1 MTSVAGRTGPQSGT
15 RSDSMTRRI
24 PPAGRRILD
33 WIGIPLVAAAGLAAY
48 WVFPEDLGLLTRIA
62 AAALF
67 VLSLD
72 LVLGYGGIAT
82 LGQAAM
88 FGTGAYAA
96 GIAAVN
102 WIDDP
107 FALLAVGGVAGGL
120 IALATGALILHA
132 RGLTLLMLTIAVGQ
146 IVQEVANK
154 ARDWTGGSDGLS
166 GIDPAPVLGLFRFDM
181 FGRTSY
187 LFALAVLVV
196 GLVVA
201 RRIVRSPF
209 GLACRGV
216 KEDPLRISAIGG
228 SPKAYLVALY
238 AVAGVFAGVAGG
250 LTAVTS
256 GIVGLDSA
264 GFSWSAEAL
273 VMLVLGGTGR
283 LYGAV
288 IGTAAFMGIHHIL
301 AASDPFHW
309 MAFIGLFLIG
319 IVLFLPGGIVSVGE
333 RLAVLLRPRAGASDD
348 GERAKGDPR

>member
-1 MTSVAGRTGPQSGT
+1 MTSVAERDGKAGAVT
-15 RSDSMTRRI
+15 R
-24 PPAGRRILD
+24 PAPLGRRRDLG
-33 WIGIPLVAAAGLAAY
+33 WIGIPLIAAVGLAAF
-48 WVFPEDLGLLTRIA
+48 WLLPDDLALLTRIA
-62 AAALF
+62 ASALF

-96 GIAAVN
+96 GIVAVN
-102 WIDDP
+102 WNNDP
-107 FALLAVGGVAGGL
+107 FVMLAVGGLAGGL
-120 IALATGALILHA
+120 VALATGALILHA

-228 SPKAYLVALY
+228 SPKSYLVALY
-238 AVAGVFAGVAGG
+238 GVAGVFAGVAGA

-264 GFSWSAEAL
+264 GFPWSAEAL

-309 MAFIGLFLIG
+309 MGFIGLFLIG
-319 IVLFLPGGIVSVGE
+319 IVLFLPGGIASGLE
-333 RLAVLLRPRAGASDD
+333 RLGGLFRRKEGGA
-348 GERAKGDPR
+348 

>member
-1 MTSVAGRTGPQSGT
+1 MTSVAERDGKGGAMTGHPPLAA
-15 RSDSMTRRI
+15 RRE
-24 PPAGRRILD
+24 LD
-33 WIGIPLVAAAGLAAY
+33 WIGIPLIAAAGLAAY
-48 WVFPEDLGLLTRIA
+48 WLLPDDLALLTRIA
-62 AAALF
+62 ASALF

-96 GIAAVN
+96 GIVAVN
-102 WIDDP
+102 WNNDP
-107 FALLAVGGVAGGL
+107 FAMLAAGGL
-120 IALATGALILHA
+120 AGGLLALVTGALILHA

-166 GIDPAPVLGLFRFDM
+166 GIDPAPVLGMFRFDM
-181 FGRTSY
+181 FGHTSY

-228 SPKAYLVALY
+228 SPKAYLVVLY
-238 AVAGVFAGVAGG
+238 AVAGVFAGVAGA

-256 GIVGLDSA
+256 GIVGLDST

-288 IGTAAFMGIHHIL
+288 IGTAAFMGVHHVL
-301 AASDPFHW
+301 AANDPYHW

-319 IVLFLPGGIVSVGE
+319 IVLFLPGGIVSGVE
-333 RLAVLLRPRAGASDD
+333 RLGRLRRGKEGGA
-348 GERAKGDPR
+348 

>member
-1 MTSVAGRTGPQSGT
+1 MTSVAERDGKAGQ
-15 RSDSMTRRI
+15 MTRRT
-24 PPAGRRILD
+24 PLAARRDLD
-33 WIGIPLVAAAGLAAY
+33 WIGIPLVAAVGLAAF
-48 WVFPEDLGLLTRIA
+48 WLLPDDLALLTRIA
-62 AAALF
+62 ASALF

-96 GIAAVN
+96 GIVAVN
-102 WIDDP
+102 WNNDP
-107 FALLAVGGVAGGL
+107 FAMLAAGGLAGGL
-120 IALATGALILHA
+120 IALVTGALILHA

-166 GIDPAPVLGLFRFDM
+166 GIDPAPVLGMFRFDM

-196 GLVVA
+196 GLLVA

-228 SPKAYLVALY
+228 SPKSYLVVLY
-238 AVAGVFAGVAGG
+238 GVAGVFAGVAGA

-264 GFSWSAEAL
+264 GFPWSAEAL

-309 MAFIGLFLIG
+309 MGFIGLFLIG
-319 IVLFLPGGIVSVGE
+319 IVLFLPGGIASGVE
-333 RLAVLLRPRAGASDD
+333 RLGGLLRGKEDRA
-348 GERAKGDPR
+348 

>member
-1 MTSVAGRTGPQSGT
+1 MTSVAERDGKGGPTSGTGPVVPA
-15 RSDSMTRRI
+15 RR
-24 PPAGRRILD
+24 RDLD
-33 WIGIPLVAAAGLAAY
+33 WIGVPLIAAAGLAAY
-48 WVFPEDLGLLTRIA
+48 WLLPEDLALLTRIA
-62 AAALF
+62 ASALF

-107 FALLAVGGVAGGL
+107 FALLAVGGLAGGL

-166 GIDPAPVLGLFRFDM
+166 GIDPAPVFGLFRFDM
-181 FGRTSY
+181 FGHTAY
-187 LFALAVLVV
+187 LFALAVLVA

-216 KEDPLRISAIGG
+216 GEDPLRISAIGG

-238 AVAGVFAGVAGG
+238 GVAGVFAGVAGA

-288 IGTAAFMGIHHIL
+288 IGTVAFMGVHHVL
-301 AASDPFHW
+301 AANDPYHW

-319 IVLFLPGGIVSVGE
+319 IVLFLPGGIASGVE
-333 RLAVLLRPRAGASDD
+333 RLGGLLRRREDRA
-348 GERAKGDPR
+348 

>member
-1 MTSVAGRTGPQSGT
+1 MTSVAERDGKAGQ
-15 RSDSMTRRI
+15 MTRRTSL
-24 PPAGRRILD
+24 AARRDLG
-33 WIGIPLVAAAGLAAY
+33 WIGIPLVAAVGLAAF
-48 WVFPEDLGLLTRIA
+48 WLLPDDLALLTRIA
-62 AAALF
+62 ASALF

-88 FGTGAYAA
+88 FGIGAYAA
-96 GIAAVN
+96 GIVAVN
-102 WIDDP
+102 WINDP
-107 FALLAVGGVAGGL
+107 FVMLAAGGL
-120 IALATGALILHA
+120 AGGGIALATGALILHA

-166 GIDPAPVLGLFRFDM
+166 GIDPAPVLGMFRFDM
-181 FGRTSY
+181 YGRTSY

-196 GLVVA
+196 GLLVA

-216 KEDPLRISAIGG
+216 REDPLRISAIGG
-228 SPKAYLVALY
+228 SPKSYLVVLY
-238 AVAGVFAGVAGG
+238 GVAGVFAGVAGG

-264 GFSWSAEAL
+264 GFPWSAEAL

-288 IGTAAFMGIHHIL
+288 IGTAAFMGIHHVL

-309 MAFIGLFLIG
+309 MGFIGLFLIG
-319 IVLFLPGGIVSVGE
+319 IVLFLPGGIASGVE
-333 RLAVLLRPRAGASDD
+333 RLGGLLGRKEGGA
-348 GERAKGDPR
+348 

>member
-1 MTSVAGRTGPQSGT
+1 
-15 RSDSMTRRI
+15 MTRRI

-166 GIDPAPVLGLFRFDM
+166 GIDPAPVLGMFRFDM
-181 FGRTSY
+181 VGRTSY

-319 IVLFLPGGIVSVGE
+319 IVLFLPGGIVSVGG

>member
-1 MTSVAGRTGPQSGT
+1 MTSVAERTGPQSDT

-33 WIGIPLVAAAGLAAY
+33 WVGIPLVAAAGLAAY

-102 WIDDP
+102 WMNDP

-166 GIDPAPVLGLFRFDM
+166 GIDPAPVLGMFRFDM

-238 AVAGVFAGVAGG
+238 AVAGVFAGVAGA

-288 IGTAAFMGIHHIL
+288 IGTVAFMGIHHIL

-348 GERAKGDPR
+348 GERTRGDPR

>member
-1 MTSVAGRTGPQSGT
+1 MTSVAERPDPM
-15 RSDSMTRRI
+15 SDPVSRHT
-24 PPAGRRILD
+24 PPAARRDLG
-33 WIGIPLVAAAGLAAY
+33 WIGIPLVAAVGLAAY
-48 WVFPEDLGLLTRIA
+48 WLLPDDLALLTRIA
-62 AAALF
+62 ASALF

-96 GIAAVN
+96 GIVAVN
-102 WIDDP
+102 WINDP
-107 FALLAVGGVAGGL
+107 FAMLAAGGIAGGG

-187 LFALAVLVV
+187 LFALAVLVA
-196 GLVVA
+196 GLLVA
-201 RRIVRSPF
+201 RRIMRSPF

-216 KEDPLRISAIGG
+216 REDPLRISAIGG
-228 SPKAYLVALY
+228 SPKSYLVALY
-238 AVAGVFAGVAGG
+238 AVAGVFAGVAGA

-264 GFSWSAEAL
+264 GFPWSAEAL

-309 MAFIGLFLIG
+309 MGFIGLFLIG
-319 IVLFLPGGIVSVGE
+319 IVLFLPGGIASGLE
-333 RLAVLLRPRAGASDD
+333 RLGGLLRRKEDRA
-348 GERAKGDPR
+348 

>member
-1 MTSVAGRTGPQSGT
+1 MTAAITDTTADRVLQK
-15 RSDSMTRRI
+15 TRRDL
-24 PPAGRRILD
+24 G
-33 WIGIPLVAAAGLAAY
+33 WIGVPVTALAGLAGY
-48 WVFPEDLGLLTRIA
+48 WLFPEDLGLLTRIA
-62 AAALF
+62 ATALY

-72 LVLGYGGIAT
+72 LVLGYAGIAT

-102 WIDDP
+102 LVDEP
-107 FALLAVGGVAGGL
+107 LTLLAIGGVAGGL

-132 RGLTLLMLTIAVGQ
+132 RGLTLLMLTIAVTQ

-187 LFALAVLVV
+187 LFALAVLVI
-196 GLVVA
+196 GLLVA

-216 KEDPLRISAIGG
+216 KEDSLRIAALGG
-228 SPKAYLVALY
+228 SPKGYLVAMY
-238 AVAGVFAGVAGG
+238 GVAGLFAGVAGA

-256 GIVGLDSA
+256 GIVGLDSV

-288 IGTAAFMGIHHIL
+288 IGTVAFMAIHHIL
-301 AASDPFHW
+301 AATDPFHW
-309 MAFIGLFLIG
+309 MLFIGLFLMG
-319 IVLFLPGGIVSVGE
+319 TVLFLPGGIASGVTAAVE
-333 RLAVLLRPRAGASDD
+333 RLAGLAG
-348 GERAKGDPR
+348 RKGKGGTA

>member
-1 MTSVAGRTGPQSGT
+1 MTTVAERGGKDDG
-15 RSDSMTRRI
+15 MTRRM
-24 PPAGRRILD
+24 PLAPRRDLD
-33 WIGIPLVAAAGLAAY
+33 WIAIPLVAAVGLAAF
-48 WVFPEDLGLLTRIA
+48 WLLPDDLALLTRIA
-62 AAALF
+62 ASALF

-96 GIAAVN
+96 GIVAVN
-102 WIDDP
+102 WINDP
-107 FALLAVGGVAGGL
+107 FAMLAAGGL
-120 IALATGALILHA
+120 AGGGIALVTGALILHA

-166 GIDPAPVLGLFRFDM
+166 GIDPAPVLGMFRFDM
-181 FGRTSY
+181 YGRTSY

-196 GLVVA
+196 GLLVA

-228 SPKAYLVALY
+228 SPKSYLVVLY
-238 AVAGVFAGVAGG
+238 GVAGVFAGVAGA

-264 GFSWSAEAL
+264 GFPWSAEAL

-309 MAFIGLFLIG
+309 MGFIGLFLIG
-319 IVLFLPGGIVSVGE
+319 IVLFLPGGIASGLV
-333 RLAVLLRPRAGASDD
+333 RLGGLLRGKEDRA
-348 GERAKGDPR
+348 

>member
-1 MTSVAGRTGPQSGT
+1 MTSVAERDGKAGQSIRPVPLGK
-15 RSDSMTRRI
+15 RRDL
-24 PPAGRRILD
+24 G
-33 WIGIPLVAAAGLAAY
+33 WIGIPLVALAGLAAF
-48 WVFPEDLGLLTRIA
+48 WLLPDDLALLTRIA
-62 AAALF
+62 ASALF

-96 GIAAVN
+96 GIVAVN
-102 WIDDP
+102 WNNDP
-107 FALLAVGGVAGGL
+107 FVMLAVGGLAGGL
-120 IALATGALILHA
+120 VALATGALILHA

-216 KEDPLRISAIGG
+216 KEDPLRISALGG
-228 SPKAYLVALY
+228 SPKSYLVALY
-238 AVAGVFAGVAGG
+238 GVAGVFAGVAGA

-264 GFSWSAEAL
+264 GFPWSAEAL

-319 IVLFLPGGIVSVGE
+319 IVLFLPGGIASGVE
-333 RLAVLLRPRAGASDD
+333 RLGGLLRGPAGKGGDRA
-348 GERAKGDPR
+348 

>member
-1 MTSVAGRTGPQSGT
+1 MTAAPDTAIT
-15 RSDSMTRRI
+15 DTDTAI
-24 PPAGRRILD
+24 TETATPAGTTARAAPRKPPRDLG
-33 WIGIPLVAAAGLAAY
+33 WAGVPVTAAAGLAAF
-48 WVFPEDLGLLTRIA
+48 WLFPEDLGLLTRIA
-62 AAALF
+62 ATALY

-82 LGQAAM
+82 LGQAAL

-102 WIDDP
+102 WIDEP
-107 FALLAVGGVAGGL
+107 LTLLAIGGAAGGL

-132 RGLTLLMLTIAVGQ
+132 RGLTLLMLTIAVTQ

-166 GIDPAPVLGLFRFDM
+166 GIDPAPLFGLFRFDM
-181 FGRTSY
+181 VGRTSY

-196 GLVVA
+196 GLLVA

-216 KEDPLRISAIGG
+216 REDPLRVSALGG
-228 SPKAYLVALY
+228 SPKAYLVAIY
-238 AVAGVFAGVAGG
+238 AVAGVFAGVAGA

-256 GIVGLDSA
+256 GIVGLDSLS
-264 GFSWSAEAL
+264 FPWSAEAL

-288 IGTAAFMGIHHIL
+288 IGTVAFMAVHHIL
-301 AASDPFHW
+301 AATDPFHW
-309 MAFIGLFLIG
+309 MLFIGLFLMAV
-319 IVLFLPGGIVSVGE
+319 VLFLPGGIASGVE
-333 RLAVLLRPRAGASDD
+333 RLIGLVRG
-348 GERAKGDPR
+348 KGDTA

>member
-1 MTSVAGRTGPQSGT
+1 MTSVAERDGKAGQSIRPVPLGK
-15 RSDSMTRRI
+15 RRDL
-24 PPAGRRILD
+24 G
-33 WIGIPLVAAAGLAAY
+33 WIGIPLVALAGLAAF
-48 WVFPEDLGLLTRIA
+48 WLLPDDLALLTRIA
-62 AAALF
+62 ASALF

-96 GIAAVN
+96 GIVAVN
-102 WIDDP
+102 WNNDP
-107 FALLAVGGVAGGL
+107 FVMLAVGGLAGGL
-120 IALATGALILHA
+120 VALATGALILHA

-228 SPKAYLVALY
+228 SPKSYLVALY
-238 AVAGVFAGVAGG
+238 GVAGVFAGVAGA

-264 GFSWSAEAL
+264 GFPWSAEAL

-319 IVLFLPGGIVSVGE
+319 IVLFLPGGIASGVE
-333 RLAVLLRPRAGASDD
+333 RLGGLLRGPAGKGGDRA
-348 GERAKGDPR
+348 

>member
-1 MTSVAGRTGPQSGT
+1 MTSVAERDGKAGVMTGRLPLAA
-15 RSDSMTRRI
+15 RRD
-24 PPAGRRILD
+24 LD
-33 WIGIPLVAAAGLAAY
+33 WIGIPLIAAVGLAAY
-48 WVFPEDLGLLTRIA
+48 WLLPDDLALLTRIA
-62 AAALF
+62 ASALF

-96 GIAAVN
+96 GILAVN
-102 WIDDP
+102 WNNDP
-107 FALLAVGGVAGGL
+107 FAMLAVGGLAGGL
-120 IALATGALILHA
+120 LALVTGALILHA
-132 RGLTLLMLTIAVGQ
+132 RGLTLLMLTIAVAQ

-166 GIDPAPVLGLFRFDM
+166 GIDPAPVLGMFRFDM
-181 FGRTSY
+181 FGHTSY

-216 KEDPLRISAIGG
+216 KEDPLRVSAIGG
-228 SPKAYLVALY
+228 SPKAYLVVLY
-238 AVAGVFAGVAGG
+238 AVAGVFAGVAGA

-256 GIVGLDSA
+256 GIVGLDST

-288 IGTAAFMGIHHIL
+288 IGTAAFMGVHHVL
-301 AASDPFHW
+301 AANDPYHW

-319 IVLFLPGGIVSVGE
+319 IVLFLPGGIVSGVE
-333 RLAVLLRPRAGASDD
+333 RLGRLRRGKEGGA
-348 GERAKGDPR
+348 

>member
-1 MTSVAGRTGPQSGT
+1 MTSVAERDGKAGAVAR
-15 RSDSMTRRI
+15 
-24 PPAGRRILD
+24 PAPLGRRRDLG
-33 WIGIPLVAAAGLAAY
+33 WIGIPLVAAVGLAAF
-48 WVFPEDLGLLTRIA
+48 WLLPDDLALLTRIA
-62 AAALF
+62 ASALF

-96 GIAAVN
+96 GIVAVN
-102 WIDDP
+102 WNNDP
-107 FALLAVGGVAGGL
+107 FVMLAVGGLAGGL

-187 LFALAVLVV
+187 LFALAVLVA
-196 GLVVA
+196 GLLVA

-228 SPKAYLVALY
+228 SPKSYLVALY
-238 AVAGVFAGVAGG
+238 GVAGVFAGVAGA

-264 GFSWSAEAL
+264 GFPWSAEAL

-288 IGTAAFMGIHHIL
+288 IGTVAFMGIHHIL

-319 IVLFLPGGIVSVGE
+319 IVLFLPGGIASGVE
-333 RLAVLLRPRAGASDD
+333 RLGGLLRRPAGKGGDRA
-348 GERAKGDPR
+348 

>member
-1 MTSVAGRTGPQSGT
+1 MTSVAGRDGKAGT
-15 RSDSMTRRI
+15 MTRPI
-24 PPAGRRILD
+24 PLGRRRDLD
-33 WIGIPLVAAAGLAAY
+33 WIGIPLIAAVGLAAY
-48 WVFPEDLGLLTRIA
+48 WLLPDDLALLTRIA
-62 AAALF
+62 ASALF

-96 GIAAVN
+96 GIVAVN
-102 WIDDP
+102 WINDP
-107 FALLAVGGVAGGL
+107 FAMLAVGGLAGGL
-120 IALATGALILHA
+120 LALVTGALILHA

-166 GIDPAPVLGLFRFDM
+166 GIDPAPVLGMFRFDM
-181 FGRTSY
+181 FGHTSY
-187 LFALAVLVV
+187 LFALAVLLV

-216 KEDPLRISAIGG
+216 SEDPLRVSAIGG
-228 SPKAYLVALY
+228 SPKSYLVVLY
-238 AVAGVFAGVAGG
+238 AVAGVFAGVAGA

-256 GIVGLDSA
+256 GIVGLDST

-288 IGTAAFMGIHHIL
+288 IGTAAFMGVHHIL
-301 AASDPFHW
+301 AANDPYHW

-319 IVLFLPGGIVSVGE
+319 IVLFLPGGIVSGVE
-333 RLAVLLRPRAGASDD
+333 RLGGLRRGKEGGA
-348 GERAKGDPR
+348 